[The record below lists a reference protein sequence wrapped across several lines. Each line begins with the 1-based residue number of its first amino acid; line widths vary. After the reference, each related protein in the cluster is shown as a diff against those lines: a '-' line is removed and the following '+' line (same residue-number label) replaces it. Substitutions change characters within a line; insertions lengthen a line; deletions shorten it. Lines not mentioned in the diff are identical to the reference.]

1 VSPRTSC
8 AIKQAISAADR
19 RSLSSQLKESF
30 KPELFASPA
39 NQTGETTYDTAA
51 EYISSTEFA
60 VNFTI
65 LGSWWMTREIELA
78 AAKISDVEQTSRDT
92 TRWKLPASKN
102 DTAGKGVWR
111 SHGCCCSAD
120 KQGADHPSFCF
131 NSKGLPENLQAVR
144 EPQLSGRGDHDTSY
158 MIGPART
165 FLKLQVATQLQSGVQ
180 NSPSDH
186 HFSLRTKA

>member
-51 EYISSTEFA
+51 EYISSTESA

-78 AAKISDVEQTSRDT
+78 AAKISDAEQTSRDT
-92 TRWKLPASKN
+92 TRWKLPAPKN
-102 DTAGKGVWR
+102 TPQGKKYGDPTA
-111 SHGCCCSAD
+111 A
-120 KQGADHPSFCF
+120 
-131 NSKGLPENLQAVR
+131 AVQQTSR
-144 EPQLSGRGDHDTSY
+144 EPTTPPS
-158 MIGPART
+158 
-165 FLKLQVATQLQSGVQ
+165 VATRFARS
-180 NSPSDH
+180 
-186 HFSLRTKA
+186 T